1 MNKQLEKL
9 RAENAKDREH
19 ADKLLARIRERD
31 EKIRELEN
39 TEIVGIVREIG
50 LTPEQLAERLAD
62 LHPAKKPQKKEDNN
76 TNEAV

>member
-19 ADKLLARIRERD
+19 ADKLLARVRERD

-39 TEIVGIVREIG
+39 TEIIGIVREIG
-50 LTPEQLAERLAD
+50 MTPEQLAEHFDNLFR
-62 LHPAKKPQKKEDNN
+62 QKKERE
-76 TNEAV
+76 EAISREET

>member
-9 RAENAKDREH
+9 RADNAKDKERVE
-19 ADKLLARIRERD
+19 KLQDRVRERD

-50 LTPEQLAERLAD
+50 MTPEQLAERFAD
-62 LHPAKKPQKKEDNN
+62 LLPAKKAHKKEDSMH
-76 TNEAV
+76 APD